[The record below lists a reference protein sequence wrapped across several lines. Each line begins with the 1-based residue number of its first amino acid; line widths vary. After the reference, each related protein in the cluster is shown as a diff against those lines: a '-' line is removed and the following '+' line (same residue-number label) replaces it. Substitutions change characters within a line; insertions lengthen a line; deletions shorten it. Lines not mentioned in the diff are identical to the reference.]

1 MNCNNCG
8 TINNPNSRFCIRC
21 GNELNQP
28 NGLNNDFLQSQTNQ
42 NNNSNINLSNNQQ
55 QYSQNMN
62 DVFSNNIESQNI
74 YSNNQLNQ
82 QTLQISNNNINVS
95 SVPLNY
101 IMYLVAILLKPFRT
115 FKEENSKLNNP
126 KNSIILG
133 IIVSIIMTLISTVKS
148 MISVVR
154 VTTGGWL
161 TEAKTTWEWS
171 NLKEINY
178 VKLIGQDLLL
188 YIGIIF
194 GVALIFYL
202 ANLVIKK
209 QTSYPKFV
217 SITSSALVPFIIG
230 CMVLSPLLTN
240 ISVYIGMSISII
252 SVVYLLVIF
261 NEFINNELNL
271 EGDKKIYFNLIC
283 YSLILLIAYFI
294 MTKYLGPL
302 FSSFGLGSSGSYGL
316 DSLLEMYE

>member
-28 NGLNNDFLQSQTNQ
+28 NRLNNDFLQSQTNQ
-42 NNNSNINLSNNQQ
+42 NNNNNINLSNNQQ

-82 QTLQISNNNINVS
+82 QTIQISNNNINVS

-115 FKEENSKLNNP
+115 FKEENSKLNNL
-126 KNSIILG
+126 KNSIVLG

-178 VKLIGQDLLL
+178 IKLIGQDLLF
-188 YIGIIF
+188 YAGIIF

-202 ANLVIKK
+202 ATLVIKK

-217 SITSSALVPFIIG
+217 AITSSALVPYIAG
-230 CMVLSPLLTN
+230 CMVLSPLLSN
-240 ISVYIGMSISII
+240 LSIHIGIVISIVSI
-252 SVVYLLVIF
+252 VYLLVIF
-261 NEFINNELNL
+261 SEFINSELNL
-271 EGDKKIYFNLIC
+271 QDDKKIYFNLIC

-294 MTKYLGPL
+294 MIKYIGSL
-302 FSSFGLGSSGSYGL
+302 FSGFGIGSSSSLGL
-316 DSLLEMYE
+316 DSFLNI